1 LEATLEDAEL
11 SLVVYDTA
19 HSEQVEKADIGGL
32 DLLHVGADGDAVTGS
47 NPYEDY
53 VRDHSSAPPPPF
65 TRDRGS
71 AKVIIHTSGTTGKPK
86 GASRDAS
93 TTGIGPLAH
102 VLSVVPYRRDDI
114 IYCPAPLFHSFGL
127 FTSIVTMMLGSTLVL
142 PDKFDAEGSLEMI
155 EKHGATA
162 ASFVPVMIKRILSL
176 EDDVKSRY
184 DVSSLRIVMASGS
197 AMSPD
202 LRKASMDLFGEVLY
216 DLYGSTEVGWVAIAR
231 PEDINA
237 NPKSVGKPV
246 PGTEIAVFT
255 KDGSR
260 AQVGEVGELFIKSDV
275 HFEGYT
281 SGESKEEREGYMS
294 IGDLGRLDDEGFLF
308 IEGRADD
315 MVVIGGENVYPI
327 EVEEVIE
334 SIDGVSEASVLGVK
348 DEEYGEVL
356 AAFVVGN
363 VSEDDVVGTCK
374 RDLASFKVPKRVER
388 IDELPRTSTGK
399 VLKRELIKSL
409 EGAEELD

>member
-1 LEATLEDAEL
+1 
-11 SLVVYDTA
+11 
-19 HSEQVEKADIGGL
+19 
-32 DLLHVGADGDAVTGS
+32 
-47 NPYEDY
+47 
-53 VRDHSSAPPPPF
+53 
-65 TRDRGS
+65 
-71 AKVIIHTSGTTGKPK
+71 
-86 GASRDAS
+86 
-93 TTGIGPLAH
+93 
-102 VLSVVPYRRDDI
+102 
-114 IYCPAPLFHSFGL
+114 
-127 FTSIVTMMLGSTLVL
+127 
-142 PDKFDAEGSLEMI
+142 
-155 EKHGATA
+155 
-162 ASFVPVMIKRILSL
+162 MIKRILSL
-176 EDDVKSRY
+176 DDDIKSRY
-184 DVSSLRIVMASGS
+184 DLSSLRIVMASGS

-202 LRKASMDLFGEVLY
+202 LRKAAMDLFGDVLY

-255 KDGSR
+255 KDGER
-260 AQVGEVGELFIKSDV
+260 AQIGEVGELFIKSDV

-281 SGESKEEREGYMS
+281 SGESKEERDGYMS
-294 IGDLGRLDDEGFLF
+294 IGDLGRLDEKGFLF

-363 VSEDDVVGTCK
+363 ASEEDVIGTCT

-409 EGAEELD
+409 EGAEELDD